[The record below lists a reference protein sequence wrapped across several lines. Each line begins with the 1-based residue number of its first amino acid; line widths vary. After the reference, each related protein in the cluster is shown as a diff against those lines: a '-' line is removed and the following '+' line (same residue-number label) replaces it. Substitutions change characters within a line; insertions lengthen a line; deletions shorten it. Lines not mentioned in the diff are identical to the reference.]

1 MSDVKAFIDTVG
13 KDVTTVT
20 VPRIEALATG
30 INDTVLNTY
39 GPRVSV
45 FVNDLIKDIIKDQ
58 SGTVRDFVTALIQ
71 ELAQRYRPELVG
83 DVRAHIA
90 QGGLDLTGQG
100 VKLDLKRQDTGA
112 VVASL
117 DIPISIRINVGD
129 LGITLRDTMIKLDV
143 VK

>member
-39 GPRVSV
+39 GPRVSA
-45 FVNDLIKDIIKDQ
+45 FANDLIKDIIKDQ

-100 VKLDLKRQDTGA
+100 VKLDLKRQDTGT

>member
-39 GPRVSV
+39 GPRVSA
-45 FVNDLIKDIIKDQ
+45 FANDLIKDIIKDQ